1 MPKKILAAMLV
12 LLLTGC
18 SGPSL
23 GESGIGTELSTAP
36 PITENGNGVSKSE
49 DQRLSGSRDKDE
61 DDDERSASTASGIQ
75 DRAGSDNGAVSR
87 PDRPSSKTS
96 RISEPEA
103 QVKPKTQ
110 GRPKGFEFKSGIL
123 EFGKFDPVT
132 FDGELFDP
140 CTAITREEYRAAGIP
155 GVEPLPQDW
164 KPFTEGTNICLVSRM
179 QTSSNTD
186 GRVGRADAA
195 SEATSPETSATDRAE
210 GASVEKLSDVRAMG
224 GTIVEDIG
232 ARKMNRQTTAAF
244 ERVDESY
251 SSEVL
256 PSLYVTTRTDSNGPS
271 YCTAHLETV
280 RGEFFT
286 GAGNVNGSRSHDE
299 LCAVAISN
307 MERLYLAHRL
317 S

>member
-36 PITENGNGVSKSE
+36 PITENGNGASKSE

-132 FDGELFDP
+132 FDGELLIP
-140 CTAITREEYRAAGIP
+140 AQPLRVRNTA
-155 GVEPLPQDW
+155 PQASLGLS
-164 KPFTEGTNICLVSRM
+164 PFHKI
-179 QTSSNTD
+179 
-186 GRVGRADAA
+186 
-195 SEATSPETSATDRAE
+195 
-210 GASVEKLSDVRAMG
+210 
-224 GTIVEDIG
+224 
-232 ARKMNRQTTAAF
+232 
-244 ERVDESY
+244 
-251 SSEVL
+251 
-256 PSLYVTTRTDSNGPS
+256 
-271 YCTAHLETV
+271 
-280 RGEFFT
+280 
-286 GAGNVNGSRSHDE
+286 GSRLRKAPIFAWSRA
-299 LCAVAISN
+299 CRPVATP
-307 MERLYLAHRL
+307 MVALVAPMLHLRLRRPKPPPLIAPKAPA
-317 S
+317 